1 MKSCSKLTNYQ
12 RAMNFLTRL
21 IVSSAAVLLA
31 SYLVNGVEV
40 SGLISAIMVAFFL
53 GLLNVLL
60 RPVLVLLTIPITFFT
75 FGLFLFVINAILV
88 MMVDGVVSGFTVSS
102 IWTAMLFSLILSII
116 NSLLNALFDN
126 KQPRQ

>member
-88 MMVDGVVSGFTVSS
+88 MMVDGVLSGFSVSS

>member
-1 MKSCSKLTNYQ
+1 
-12 RAMNFLTRL
+12 MNFLTRL

-88 MMVDGVVSGFTVSS
+88 MMVDGVLSGFSVSS

>member
-88 MMVDGVVSGFTVSS
+88 MMVDGVVSGFSVSS